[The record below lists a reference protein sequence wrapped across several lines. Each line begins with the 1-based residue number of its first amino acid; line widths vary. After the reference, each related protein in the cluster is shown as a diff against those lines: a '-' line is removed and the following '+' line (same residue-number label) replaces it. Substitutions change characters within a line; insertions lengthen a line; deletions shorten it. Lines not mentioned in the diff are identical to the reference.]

1 LNALLAN
8 PTSGPAIHNDGD
20 GESERDNNNNKDDG
34 DNNNED
40 EDECIEDDDFYSTIE
55 EKIQRDKNRTLYLVK
70 KNYHGNDP
78 NNQLKEYYKLFER
91 GGILTLQPEYYLS
104 GCDRY
109 ADNNT
114 ELNTKFLAGKD
125 IWYDDDDDNDNDIDN
140 DDNDD
145 NDGIK

>member
-70 KNYHGNDP
+70 K
-78 NNQLKEYYKLFER
+78 KLSW
-91 GGILTLQPEYYLS
+91 Q
-104 GCDRY
+104 
-109 ADNNT
+109 
-114 ELNTKFLAGKD
+114 
-125 IWYDDDDDNDNDIDN
+125 
-140 DDNDD
+140 
-145 NDGIK
+145 